1 MRERRFVAARRE
13 RWDRLAAL
21 TERAAKRGVRAL
33 RPEEIDE
40 LALAYRAAT
49 SDLAIARTRGEDPA
63 VLQHLNRLTAAAHS
77 VVYVATARSGW
88 HRFVDFVVRGFPR
101 EVRRSWAPIGFCALV
116 TIVSAAIAYAS
127 VWSDPQ
133 NAHALLPGMPLP
145 PVTKALHDSN
155 FGFDRAFSPAV
166 ASEII
171 TNNVRVAAI
180 AFAGG
185 MTAGVLT
192 GWIILT
198 NGLMVGALGALYA
211 KAGFGADFWAT
222 IAPHG
227 VIELTSI
234 QIAGGAGLILAG
246 GYLRPGRARRVDAL
260 VVAAR
265 RAGTLVLGVA
275 LLLCVAGTI
284 EGFVSPQRL
293 SIPVRGA
300 IGAITAVALLAYL
313 LGSGNAGT
321 RRASRDRS
329 QEAAGLD
336 VDVGVEQRDRQ
347 LGGGD
352 VDDQNPAVA

>member
-1 MRERRFVAARRE
+1 MRDRRFVAARRE
-13 RWDRLAAL
+13 RWDRLSAL
-21 TERAAKRGVRAL
+21 VDRAAGKGVRSL
-33 RPEEIDE
+33 SPDEIDE

-49 SDLAIARTRGEDPA
+49 SDLAIARTRGVDA
-63 VLQHLNRLTAAAHS
+63 VVLEHLNRLTARAHS
-77 VVYVATARSGW
+77 VVYVATARNGW
-88 HRFVDFVVRGFPR
+88 NRARDFVLRGFPR
-101 EVRRSWAPIGFCALV
+101 EVRRSWAPIVFCCTVTVVSALV
-116 TIVSAAIAYAS
+116 AYGSVS
-127 VWSDPQ
+127 SDPT
-133 NAHALLPGMPLP
+133 NVHALLPGMPLP
-145 PVTKALHDSN
+145 PVTRALHDSN

-185 MTAGVLT
+185 MTGGLLT

-227 VIELTSI
+227 VIELTAI
-234 QIAGGAGLILAG
+234 QIAGGAGLVLAG
-246 GYLRPGRARRVDAL
+246 GYLRPGRARRGDAL

-265 RAGTLVLGVA
+265 RAGTLVTGVA

-293 SIPVRGA
+293 PIPVRGA
-300 IGAITAVALLAYL
+300 IGALTAVVLIVYL
-313 LGSGNAGT
+313 FGAG
-321 RRASRDRS
+321 RS
-329 QEAAGLD
+329 QQAARLD
-336 VDVGVEQRDRQ
+336 VDVRVEQGDAE
-347 LGGGD
+347 LGGRD
-352 VDDQNPAVA
+352 VDDQHAAFA